1 MFLIL
6 LFFLLVP
13 GLVSGVEVLAHGM
26 RRVFRWLP
34 VATELQSNH
43 THTHRYTYTHTYAY
57 ICV

>member
-43 THTHRYTYTHTYAY
+43 THTHT
-57 ICV
+57 